1 MVMTNCPIRDQLAKL
16 VTLAA
21 QEVAATKAVRASLPA
36 ELGTLAVDA
45 AQTAERAAVRA
56 FEDHKLKHGC

>member
-1 MVMTNCPIRDQLAKL
+1 MTNCPICDQLARL

-21 QEVAATKAVRASLPA
+21 QEVAATKADARSLSV

-45 AQTAERAAVRA
+45 AQTAQRAAVRA
-56 FEDHKLKHGC
+56 LEDHQAKHGC